1 MPGTYSLPATAVW
14 FITGGSR
21 GIGKAFATYINDDE
35 SYRLVAAART
45 LTDLDYLPNAPNVL
59 KIVLDISSSDSIK
72 SAIANALT
80 TFGRIDVV
88 VNNAGYTLFGDFEA
102 ISNEQARQQFET
114 NFWGAVDLAR
124 EAVRVMREEN
134 PKTGQIGGLFCQ
146 MSAVSGRVAFPG
158 GVFYFA
164 SRFAWEGFTESLSK
178 ELPPEWNINLMTVH
192 PAAVKTDYLKKS
204 IVVAERHPHYVNA
217 NSGTNSMLSTIAKH
231 HELDSFGGPEQLV
244 EVVGEV
250 IKKGGGG
257 HGIPRQLA
265 GGPDSWTVTDKALE
279 KEKRVHQEFKSAAF
293 RMAPQDQRAPH
304 LEAFI

>member
-14 FITGGSR
+14 FSESTTFLLTSSRCQISLVLIISLVTGGSR

-72 SAIANALT
+72 SAIAKALT

-134 PKTGQIGGLFCQ
+134 PKTGQIGGVFLPNERREWSRC
-146 MSAVSGRVAFPG
+146 VPG
-158 GVFYFA
+158 GSILLRQVNN
-164 SRFAWEGFTESLSK
+164 LS
-178 ELPPEWNINLMTVH
+178 VH
-192 PAAVKTDYLKKS
+192 SP
-204 IVVAERHPHYVNA
+204 IVL
-217 NSGTNSMLSTIAKH
+217 G
-231 HELDSFGGPEQLV
+231 
-244 EVVGEV
+244 
-250 IKKGGGG
+250 
-257 HGIPRQLA
+257 
-265 GGPDSWTVTDKALE
+265 
-279 KEKRVHQEFKSAAF
+279 
-293 RMAPQDQRAPH
+293 
-304 LEAFI
+304 